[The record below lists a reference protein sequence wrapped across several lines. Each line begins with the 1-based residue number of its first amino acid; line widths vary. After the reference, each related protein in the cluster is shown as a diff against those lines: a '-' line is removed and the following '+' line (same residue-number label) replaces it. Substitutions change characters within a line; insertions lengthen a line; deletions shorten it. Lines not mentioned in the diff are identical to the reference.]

1 MCSMTISLGL
11 GKPSYQAARSS
22 CQHREVKKVTAT
34 ILFGAGC
41 AAPRGGKFLSCP
53 RPPRVFHKLKTRGH
67 GSNSF
72 GLVLLAETASASLSW
87 RQVFNL
93 PNAIPSPTRCNL
105 VAAFESPASAVPN
118 RSGCV
123 PFFEGLGRGLT
134 CSSSGIPI
142 RPTRERLF
150 AFARSLTLQD
160 VFQADVL
167 VELRLVNTQAA
178 ADELMHL
185 SIRRKAVRQS
195 RIPRKWHMHRPAVR
209 QEHGDFVA
217 GDLHPLNH
225 CRVRRRRKTHAI
237 APRNPPN
244 DPPPIGPPPMR
255 VAFCTGVHFL
265 SMCASAKRA
274 ASPFS
279 RCLFPPVRC
288 VSDKRLAA
296 IEAAFADILR
306 LPVGHESARSPR
318 GGVPAVGRAKG
329 VIRR

>member
-1 MCSMTISLGL
+1 M
-11 GKPSYQAARSS
+11 
-22 CQHREVKKVTAT
+22 
-34 ILFGAGC
+34 
-41 AAPRGGKFLSCP
+41 
-53 RPPRVFHKLKTRGH
+53 
-67 GSNSF
+67 
-72 GLVLLAETASASLSW
+72 
-87 RQVFNL
+87 

-150 AFARSLTLQD
+150 AFARSLALQD

-195 RIPRKWHMHRPAVR
+195 RIPGKWHMHRPAVR

-217 GDLHPLNH
+217 GDLNPLNQ

-244 DPPPIGPPPMR
+244 DLPPIGPPPMR
-255 VAFCTGVHFL
+255 VALCTCVHTFCQCVRRRKELRPLFH
-265 SMCASAKRA
+265 A
-274 ASPFS
+274 AFS
-279 RCLFPPVRC
+279 RRC
-288 VSDKRLAA
+288 VAFQTNGSQQSRRPSRISCAFQSGMSPLVPRG
-296 IEAAFADILR
+296 AAFQ
-306 LPVGHESARSPR
+306 P
-318 GGVPAVGRAKG
+318 
-329 VIRR
+329 